1 MTTPIA
7 TIRNLTPHAVT
18 LYSGAAVDTAT
29 PKRGD
34 YRLAAGATPTR
45 EFPADGVVAR
55 AAEVGGEP
63 DGVLPL
69 ARSMAWLPPLEVPV
83 YAPVRFAGTVDL
95 PAPVEGV
102 VLIVSQIAGEAARA
116 EGRDCADLFTVA
128 DIVRDASGRIVG
140 CLALRRVAT

>member
-1 MTTPIA
+1 MTIT
-7 TIRNLTPHAVT
+7 TIRNLTPHTVT
-18 LYSGAAVDTAT
+18 LYSGAAVDTT
-29 PKRGD
+29 TSKRGD
-34 YRLAAGATPTR
+34 YRLASGATPTR
-45 EFPADGVVAR
+45 EFPADGVAR

-95 PAPVEGV
+95 PAPVDGV
-102 VLIVSQIAGEAARA
+102 ALIVSQIAGEAARA

-128 DIVRDASGRIVG
+128 DIVRDATGRIVG
-140 CLALRRVAT
+140 CLALRRVGT